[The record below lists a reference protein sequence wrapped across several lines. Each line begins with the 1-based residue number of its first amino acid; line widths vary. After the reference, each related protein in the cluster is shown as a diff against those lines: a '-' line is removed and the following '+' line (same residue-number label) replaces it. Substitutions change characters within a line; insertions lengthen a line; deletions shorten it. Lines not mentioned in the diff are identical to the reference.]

1 MQQIARWYN
10 IDIIYR
16 RSKSKEQYMGT
27 IPRNLSLNKLI
38 ELLNFADINTKAL
51 VGDNSRI
58 KLIIT

>member
-10 IDIIYR
+10 IDIIYK
-16 RSKSKEQYMGT
+16 RSKNKEQYTGT

>member
-10 IDIIYR
+10 IDITYR
-16 RSKSKEQYMGT
+16 RSKSKEQYTGT